1 MRLVMLGPPGAGK
14 GTQAK
19 RLAERRGIPH
29 ISTGDILRSAV
40 AAGTKLG
47 KEARRYMDDGGLVPD
62 SVMIGL
68 VEERLLQPDARG
80 GFILDGFPRTV
91 AQAEALDV
99 FLAERS
105 MPLDA
110 VVQIAVPRDELVG
123 RLGGR
128 RTCGDCGTMY
138 QAEPA
143 QGPNGRCD
151 ACGGPLIQ
159 REDDRAETIAR
170 RMGVYERETAPLVG
184 HYRAKGLLR
193 EVQGTGSRDDVFRRI
208 AGELA

>member
-47 KEARRYMDDGGLVPD
+47 KEARRYMGDGGLVPD

-68 VEERLLQPDARG
+68 VEERLLQADARG

-91 AQAEALDV
+91 AQAEALDA

-110 VVQIAVPRDELVG
+110 VVQIAVPRDELIG
-123 RLGGR
+123 RLAGR

-138 QAEPA
+138 HVAPA
-143 QGPNGRCD
+143 QGTNGRCD
-151 ACGGPLIQ
+151 ACGGALIQ
-159 REDDRAETIAR
+159 REDDRAETITR
-170 RMGVYERETAPLVG
+170 RMSVYERETEPLVG
-184 HYRAKGLLR
+184 HYRGKGLLR
-193 EVQGTGSRDDVFRRI
+193 EVKGTGSRDEVFGRI

>member
-29 ISTGDILRSAV
+29 ISTGDILRGAV
-40 AAGTKLG
+40 AAGTRLG
-47 KEARRYMDDGGLVPD
+47 KEARRYMDDGRLVPD

-68 VEERLLQPDARG
+68 VQERLLQPDARG

-91 AQAEALDV
+91 AQAEALDA
-99 FLAERS
+99 FLATRS

-123 RLGGR
+123 RLAGR
-128 RTCGDCGTMY
+128 RTCGDCGTMF
-138 QAEPA
+138 QAA
-143 QGPNGRCD
+143 ATQFANGRCD
-151 ACGGPLIQ
+151 ACGGPLVQ
-159 REDDRAETIAR
+159 REDDRAETVAK
-170 RMGVYERETAPLVG
+170 RMSVYERDTAPLVG

-193 EVQGTGSRDDVFRRI
+193 EVKGTGSRDEVFRRI
-208 AGELA
+208 TGALA

>member
-1 MRLVMLGPPGAGK
+1 VRLVILGPPGAGK

-29 ISTGDILRSAV
+29 ISTGDILRGAV

-47 KEARRYMDDGGLVPD
+47 REAQRYMVDGGLVPD
-62 SVMIGL
+62 GVMIGL
-68 VEERLLQPDARG
+68 VEERLLQADAHG

-91 AQAEALDV
+91 AQAEALDA
-99 FLAERS
+99 FLADRH

-110 VVQIAVPRDELVG
+110 VVQIAVPRDELVD

-128 RTCGDCGTMY
+128 RTCSDCGTIY
-138 QAEPA
+138 QASDTR
-143 QGPNGRCD
+143 GPNGRCD
-151 ACGGPLIQ
+151 ACGGPLVQ
-159 REDDRAETIAR
+159 REDDRAETVSR
-170 RMGVYERETAPLVG
+170 RMDVYERQTAPLVG

-193 EVQGTGSRDDVFRRI
+193 EVAGTGTRDDVFRRI
-208 AGELA
+208 AGGLA

>member
-1 MRLVMLGPPGAGK
+1 MLGPPGAGK

-68 VEERLLQPDARG
+68 VEERLLRPDARG

-91 AQAEALDV
+91 AQAEALDA
-99 FLAERS
+99 FLTDRG

-128 RTCGDCGTMY
+128 RTCLDCGTMY
-138 QAEPA
+138 QAAPT
-143 QGPNGRCD
+143 QGPDRRCD

-159 REDDRAETIAR
+159 RDDDRAETIAR

-184 HYRAKGLLR
+184 HYRGKGLLR
-193 EVQGTGSRDDVFRRI
+193 EVKGTGSRDEVFGRI
-208 AGELA
+208 AGELG

>member
-1 MRLVMLGPPGAGK
+1 VRLVMLGPPGAGK

-47 KEARRYMDDGGLVPD
+47 KEARRFMDDGGLVPD

-91 AQAEALDV
+91 AQAEALDG
-99 FLAERS
+99 FLAERG

-110 VVQIAVPRDELVG
+110 VVQISVPRDELVG

-138 QAEPA
+138 QAAPA
-143 QGPNGRCD
+143 MGPDARCD

-159 REDDRAETIAR
+159 REDDRTETIAR
-170 RMGVYERETAPLVG
+170 RMSVYERETEPLVG
-184 HYRAKGLLR
+184 HYRAEGLLR
-193 EVQGTGSRDDVFRRI
+193 EVKGTGSRDEVFGRI